1 MTGANPAR
9 GEATL
14 QVGGEALVLR
24 PSFEA
29 LVAAEGELGSLF
41 ALVERAADGRLM
53 LSELATLFWHCVRER
68 PEELSRERVG
78 AAVAELGLARTAP
91 VMKLLLTQILQGRV

>member
-91 VMKLLLTQILQGRV
+91 VMKLLLTLILQGRV